1 MNVAVARVTSRAM
14 NIKSLISSLVA
25 VVGVVLL
32 CVRPA
37 AADAKSDRAAI
48 ADALTKLSTSAA
60 NLGKAAKGSDDRGA
74 RKKFAPAATELG
86 DDLTALSNR
95 LGKDIPIKSIATDAA
110 AVDKDAAALVE
121 LADEAEDKEERKSLR
136 SQAVLIQQGIAA
148 ARKSI
153 DAVKEGG
160 GGAAPAPKAPQR
172 FTGRIFN
179 DTNGDRCGISE
190 NLKFVISRDGQQ
202 VYASASMVFPGKNF
216 AVVLEKGTYL
226 VQLLDTSSSFKGQ
239 RTLEVSKE
247 GWNLKSGCVNED

>member
-1 MNVAVARVTSRAM
+1 M
-14 NIKSLISSLVA
+14 NIKSLVSSVVA
-25 VVGVVLL
+25 VVGALLL

-60 NLGKAAKGSDDRGA
+60 NLGKAAKASDDRGA

-86 DDLTALSNR
+86 DDLTALAKR

-110 AVDKDAAALVE
+110 AIDKDAAALVE

-153 DAVKEGG
+153 EGMKEDG
-160 GGAAPAPKAPQR
+160 GGAAAPNAPQR
-172 FTGRIFN
+172 YTGRIFN
-179 DTNGDRCGISE
+179 DTNGDKCGISE
-190 NLKFVISRDGQQ
+190 NLRFVISRDGQQ
-202 VYASASMVFPGKNF
+202 VFRSQNMVFPGKDF
-216 AVVLEKGTYL
+216 SLVLEKGTYL
-226 VQLLDTSSSFKGQ
+226 VQLLDTSGSFKGQ
-239 RTLEVSKE
+239 RTVDASKE
-247 GWNLKSGCVNED
+247 GWILKSGCVNED

>member
-1 MNVAVARVTSRAM
+1 M
-14 NIKSLISSLVA
+14 NIKSLVSSLVA

-37 AADAKSDRAAI
+37 AADARSDRAAI
-48 ADALTKLSTSAA
+48 ADALTKLATSAA
-60 NLGKAAKGSDDRGA
+60 NLGKAAKASDDRGA

-86 DDLTALSNR
+86 DDLTALAKR

-110 AVDKDAAALVE
+110 AIEKDAGALVE

-153 DAVKEGG
+153 GGVKEDG
-160 GGAAPAPKAPQR
+160 GGAAPTAPQR

-179 DTNGDRCGISE
+179 DTDGDRCGISE
-190 NLKFVISRDGQQ
+190 NLKFAISRDGQQ
-202 VYASASMVFPGKNF
+202 VYVSPNMVFPGKNF
-216 AVVLEKGTYL
+216 SLVLEKGTYL
-226 VQLLDTSSSFKGQ
+226 VQLLDTTSTFKGQ
-239 RTLEVSKE
+239 RTLDATKE
-247 GWNLKSGCVNED
+247 GWIFKSGCVNED